1 MTREIAKNIVI
12 VGALIL
18 LIDLDLTA
26 LVYGGRVVTIV
37 SLIVL
42 MLLVAVCIGFAFA
55 RL

>member
-1 MTREIAKNIVI
+1 MTREIAKNIVL

-26 LVYGGRVVTIV
+26 LVYGGRVVTIIALV
-37 SLIVL
+37 FL

>member
-1 MTREIAKNIVI
+1 MNREIAKNIVI

>member
-1 MTREIAKNIVI
+1 MTREIAKNIVT

-18 LIDLDLTA
+18 LIDIDLTA

>member
-26 LVYGGRVVTIV
+26 LAYGGRVVTIV

>member
-18 LIDLDLTA
+18 LIDLDITA